1 MPSTIISVPPADV
14 TRVSALKPAAGL
26 RYGNFDGIKWLPPIK
41 SKDPSPEENI
51 WTIQNDQINQTV
63 CQWMEQWRPWQQKT
77 LICSIANR
85 CSVSQLEMLSTTLE
99 PLKQRAPRDYKSKQM
114 SHFSK
119 RAKKQKSTNKTNLK
133 NKMPKKS
140 DSSSQRS
147 LPHNTKKFVGKSETP
162 EVPEAF
168 YGDRLKGV
176 EDKKVKENL
185 VGEHGKLTS
194 VEKNKLDTLHGKE
207 KSVFKKSEVQFIT
220 NERGN
225 LVKVAKDQA
234 TLNNLSETGNHISV
248 DQYASLLSSSILL
261 SALTDITAVSTHNVG
276 SNTSAMPEPHK
287 KMEGELVNV
296 SDIVSQARQVSKSY
310 STEHTASSHSVGIS
324 KDDSE
329 NKLELEATKSACD
342 DKKRKISTPSEGKEP
357 TMGTSLK
364 DSAQFLGCVLEFTSD
379 PQQRSSSSNYRYQ
392 TFSTSASTAG
402 YFDRRKTSL
411 LGPRQFVS
419 RQLELDSQV
428 MVRSLP
434 VPLQKF
440 CKNFKWWSPQALSS
454 KPSYQSVSKKN
465 LAVNFND
472 QLQTVWNWF
481 NQWESPERI
490 TFIKELLLVSSH
502 DILNTLINFIQQRL
516 NEMKDINCLPDKLLL
531 YILSFLEPKQIMKA
545 SKVCRRWRYL
555 CARDD
560 VWILK
565 CLELGEREGISN
577 MPELIQNANRNAL
590 GIDWILAYTQLKEII
605 PSVRRNWNMKMED
618 SAKGGISEKLMSDLR
633 IGKGKQKKGQIQLKD
648 VHLNAKVSTVTA
660 ETEKSEKSSLMG
672 MEEDNEDL
680 MLSDSQ
686 TVTDEGMALPP
697 ITSSDGLPRRSKSV
711 KLSVPVD
718 QSHDPLDNHDPEAGF
733 VDDDDDGV
741 VDYDMSAVTETPS
754 GAGRSSTRSQ
764 KTKSTFVKR
773 KVSEHSNHIRK
784 DPEENEPILDIRTD
798 LRSSKDILGKLVSK
812 TSLEWKDPD
821 IHDET
826 RISMYAGKL
835 LALKRMRKI
844 EGHLSSVTCLN
855 FDARRLVTCG
865 LDRVIRLW
873 DIRSGRSLNKFLGH
887 NGGVRCVQFDNDIM
901 ATGSWDC
908 LIMIW
913 SMRNL
918 NNMAVLQGHGDS
930 VNCLEFNPDVLVRR
944 PNGEDLAAADLLLRM
959 RHQLGFGRPE
969 PGHLR
974 SFLCVTTASFLE
986 ETMPC
991 VGDGLGPAV
1000 EVCMTSGYFQSGGNH
1015 AMSKGWAWSGRRKG
1029 PSPRFCGATI
1039 YRGTSPRF
1047 CGVTI
1052 DRGTISEG
1060 FVVSPLTE
1068 EHLRGFVVSPL
1079 TEEHRGP
1086 SQHTFSLGPFCP
1098 RPPTPKEYNH
1108 LSLEGFPNPRR
1119 RTELIEWQTGTKTLA
1134 FETPLGSVNS
1144 LARARRHHLGMTS
1157 FSDITSSSISDT
1169 DEHRLP

>member
-99 PLKQRAPRDYKSKQM
+99 PIKQRAPRDYKSKQM

-133 NKMPKKS
+133 NKVPKKS

-147 LPHNTKKFVGKSETP
+147 LPHNTKKYVGKSETP

-185 VGEHGKLTS
+185 VGEHWKLTS
-194 VEKNKLDTLHGKE
+194 VEKNKLATVHGKE
-207 KSVFKKSEVQFIT
+207 KSLIKKSEVQFIT

-234 TLNNLSETGNHISV
+234 TLNNLSETGNRISV

-261 SALTDITAVSTHNVG
+261 SALTDITAVSTYNVG
-276 SNTSAMPEPHK
+276 SNTCAMPEPHK

-296 SDIVSQARQVSKSY
+296 SDIISQARQVSKCY

-357 TMGTSLK
+357 TTGTLLK

-379 PQQRSSSSNYRYQ
+379 PNQRSSSSNYRYQ

-472 QLQTVWNWF
+472 QLQAVWNWF

-618 SAKGGISEKLMSDLR
+618 SAKCGISEILMSDLR
-633 IGKGKQKKGQIQLKD
+633 IGKGKQKKGQIQLN
-648 VHLNAKVSTVTA
+648 VHLNARVSTVTA
-660 ETEKSEKSSLMG
+660 ETEKSEKSSLAG
-672 MEEDNEDL
+672 MEADNENL

-718 QSHDPLDNHDPEAGF
+718 QSHDNLDNHEPEAGF
-733 VDDDDDGV
+733 MDDDDDGV
-741 VDYDMSAVTETPS
+741 VDYDMSDVTETPS

-764 KTKSTFVKR
+764 KTKSTSVKR

-784 DPEENEPILDIRTD
+784 DPEENEPVLDIRTD

-844 EGHLSSVTCLN
+844 EGHLSSVMCLH

-887 NGGVRCVQFDNDIM
+887 KGGVRCVQFDNDIM

-918 NNMAVLQGHGDS
+918 NNVAVLQGHGDS
-930 VNCLEFNPDVLVRR
+930 VNCLEFNPDVLISGSDDRTVRIWRR
-944 PNGEDLAAADLLLRM
+944 PTFYCACVISLDSAVQSLVIC
-959 RHQLGFGRPE
+959 
-969 PGHLR
+969 GH
-974 SFLCVTTASFLE
+974 FFAVTTASL
-986 ETMPC
+986 
-991 VGDGLGPAV
+991 
-1000 EVCMTSGYFQSGGNH
+1000 
-1015 AMSKGWAWSGRRKG
+1015 
-1029 PSPRFCGATI
+1029 
-1039 YRGTSPRF
+1039 
-1047 CGVTI
+1047 
-1052 DRGTISEG
+1052 
-1060 FVVSPLTE
+1060 
-1068 EHLRGFVVSPL
+1068 
-1079 TEEHRGP
+1079 
-1086 SQHTFSLGPFCP
+1086 
-1098 RPPTPKEYNH
+1098 
-1108 LSLEGFPNPRR
+1108 

-1144 LARARRHHLGMTS
+1144 LAVHGSLLLGADGQGRVCFWNVRSGEMEAAVQVHSSAIHRVTYHAGRFYTAASDASVQEWDLRTMICLRVLKGHTGPVRDVKLDHRAVTTG
-1157 FSDITSSSISDT
+1157 SSSPPSF
-1169 DEHRLP
+1169 DEDAPLSEHPTQSFVPN